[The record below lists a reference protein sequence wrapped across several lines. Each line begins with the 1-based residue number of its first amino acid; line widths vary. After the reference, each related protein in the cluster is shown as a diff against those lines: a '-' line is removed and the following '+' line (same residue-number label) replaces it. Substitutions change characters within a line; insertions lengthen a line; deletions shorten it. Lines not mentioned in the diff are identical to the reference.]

1 MENIGNNL
9 IFKCKTRKMG
19 FLYAPKHKH
28 MTICSCFHSRSA
40 SYLPGLGKRLP
51 LHNTS
56 PTYCTCSMSKKHLDG
71 YTVRSASAKA
81 LKTSQKHK

>member
-28 MTICSCFHSRSA
+28 MTDSCGCQASKRSNSRDQRLVS
-40 SYLPGLGKRLP
+40 SLPIP
-51 LHNTS
+51 
-56 PTYCTCSMSKKHLDG
+56 YCANSVWYVDFIHGMPRFDG
-71 YTVRSASAKA
+71 
-81 LKTSQKHK
+81 